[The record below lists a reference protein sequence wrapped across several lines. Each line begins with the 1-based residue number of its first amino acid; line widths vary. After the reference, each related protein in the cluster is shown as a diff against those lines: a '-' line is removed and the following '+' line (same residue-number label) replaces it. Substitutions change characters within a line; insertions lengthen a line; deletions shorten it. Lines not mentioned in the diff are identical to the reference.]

1 MSLNANHVTNL
12 LNIDGTTVDLID
24 INSGIEAFK
33 AQISQGRLTLTSNT
47 PVLSS
52 NVTNA
57 TTLYYTPYTGSQISI
72 WDGSKWVLK
81 TFTQLSLSLSGLT
94 ANTLYDVFI
103 YDSNG
108 TLTLE
113 SVAWS
118 NSGAG
123 TSTRASALTYLNGV
137 RVKSSD
143 NRKYLG
149 SFLCNSTGGQVD
161 FITRLDGTPASNGF
175 FNEFNKEDLLL
186 TIIDSTNHTYATSA
200 WRIWRNNANNT
211 IKVVCPNSAIN
222 IYYKGFV
229 GVVGSIMPF
238 INDEF
243 YLFLLTSSGSNSS
256 YLSTGG
262 DVLLASGYHK
272 INLAQYGD
280 TSNTSYSN
288 MTFAVSLQY

>member
-1 MSLNANHVTNL
+1 MQIIRNSNP
-12 LNIDGTTVDLID
+12 NIQNELASV
-24 INSGIEAFK
+24 
-33 AQISQGRLTLTSNT
+33 SQGRLTLTSNT

-52 NVTNA
+52 NVTGA
-57 TTLYYTPYTGSQISI
+57 TILYYTPYTGSQISI
-72 WDGSKWVLK
+72 WDGSQWVLK

-118 NSGAG
+118 SSGAG

-161 FITRLDGTPASNGF
+161 FITGVEGTPASNGF
-175 FNEFNKEDLLL
+175 FNEFNKENLLL
-186 TIIDSTNHTYATSA
+186 TIIDNTNHTYATNT

-211 IKVVCPNSAIN
+211 INVVCPNSAIN
-222 IYYKGFV
+222 IYYKVSV
-229 GVVGSIMPF
+229 GDKGSAVPF
-238 INDEF
+238 INNVGYEF
-243 YLFLLTSSGSNSS
+243 LQTFSASNSS
-256 YLSTGG
+256 YLTTGG
-262 DVLLASGYHK
+262 DILLASGYNK
-272 INLAQYGD
+272 IYLAQWGYP
-280 TSNTSYSN
+280 SNTSYDAMS
-288 MTFAVSLQY
+288 FVVSLQY